1 MNLKNKI
8 ILVTGASNGIGRACV
23 EGFINKNAKVYGIDI
38 DESNGKKLEEEY
50 KNFTFIQGNISNV
63 ADITKAKKI
72 ILDKE
77 GKVDILINNAAR
89 QTSSPFFETS
99 IDDFKDVIST
109 NLIGTFICSK
119 IIGEL
124 IGKNGKIINML
135 SVHSEIIRKNKYAYD
150 ASKAGIEMLTKEM
163 ALELVNL
170 DINVLGISYG
180 ACNTDM
186 NKDWI
191 HIEEKRNETL
201 KKIPMKWIA
210 EPKEISS
217 FVISVLENFSDYTTG
232 NIFTIDGGRS
242 LLR

>member
-1 MNLKNKI
+1 MDLKNKI
-8 ILVTGASNGIGRACV
+8 IVVTGASNGIGRACV
-23 EGFINKNAKVYGIDI
+23 EGFLTKNAKVYGIDI
-38 DESNGKKLEEEY
+38 DEGNGKKLEKET
-50 KNFTFIQGNISNV
+50 KNFTYIQGDISNV
-63 ADITKAKKI
+63 TDISRAKNI

-77 GKVDILINNAAR
+77 GKVDILINNAAK
-89 QTSSPFFETS
+89 QTSSTFFETS
-99 IDDFKDVIST
+99 IDDFKDVINT
-109 NLIGTFICSK
+109 NLVGTFICSK

-124 IGKNGKIINML
+124 MGKNGKIINML
-135 SVHSEIIRKNKYAYD
+135 SIHSEIIRKNKYAYD

-163 ALELVNL
+163 ALELINS

-191 HIEEKRNETL
+191 NIEEKRNETL
-201 KKIPMKWIA
+201 EKIPMKWIA
-210 EPKEISS
+210 EPKEISN

>member
-1 MNLKNKI
+1 MNFKNKI
-8 ILVTGASNGIGRACV
+8 VVITGASNGIGKACA
-23 EGFINKNAKVYGIDI
+23 ESFLTKNARVYGIDT
-38 DESNGKKLEEEY
+38 DKDNGEKIEEKF
-50 KNFTFIQGNISNV
+50 KNFTYIQGDISNEI
-63 ADITKAKKI
+63 DISRAKKI

-77 GKVDILINNAAR
+77 GKVDILINNAAK
-89 QTSSPFFETS
+89 QTSSSFFETS
-99 IDDFKDVIST
+99 IEDFKNVINT

-124 IGKNGKIINML
+124 IDNNGKIINML
-135 SVHSEIIRKNKYAYD
+135 SVHSEVVRKNKYAYD

-163 ALELVNL
+163 ALEFVDS
-170 DINVLGISYG
+170 DISVLGISYG

-186 NKDWI
+186 NKEWI
-191 HIEEKRNETL
+191 NIKEKRNETL
-201 KKIPMKWIA
+201 EKIPMKWIA
-210 EPKEISS
+210 EPKEISN

>member
-1 MNLKNKI
+1 MDLKNKI
-8 ILVTGASNGIGRACV
+8 IVVTGASNGIGRACV
-23 EGFINKNAKVYGIDI
+23 EDFLTKNAKVYGIDI
-38 DESNGKKLEEEY
+38 DESNGKKLEKET
-50 KNFTFIQGNISNV
+50 KNFTYIQGDISNV
-63 ADITKAKKI
+63 TDISRAKNI

-77 GKVDILINNAAR
+77 GKVDILINNAAK
-89 QTSSPFFETS
+89 QTSSTFFETS
-99 IDDFKDVIST
+99 IDDFKDVINT
-109 NLIGTFICSK
+109 NLVGTFICSK

-124 IGKNGKIINML
+124 MGKNGKIINML
-135 SVHSEIIRKNKYAYD
+135 SIHSEIIRKNKYAYD

-163 ALELVNL
+163 ALELIDS

-191 HIEEKRNETL
+191 NIEEKRNETL
-201 KKIPMKWIA
+201 GNIPMKWIA
-210 EPKEISS
+210 EPKEISN

>member
-8 ILVTGASNGIGRACV
+8 IVVTGASNGIGRACV
-23 EGFINKNAKVYGIDI
+23 EGFVTKNAKVYGIDI
-38 DESNGKKLEEEY
+38 DESNGKKLEEKY

-63 ADITKAKKI
+63 NDITRAKKF

-77 GKVDILINNAAR
+77 GKVNILMNNAAI
-89 QTSSPFFETS
+89 QTSSPFFDTS
-99 IDDFKDVIST
+99 IDDFKDVINT

-163 ALELVNL
+163 ALELVNS
-170 DINVLGISYG
+170 DISVLGISYG

-191 HIEEKRNETL
+191 NIKEKRNETL
-201 KKIPMKWIA
+201 EKIPMKWIA
-210 EPKEISS
+210 EPKEISR
-217 FVISVLENFSDYTTG
+217 FVTNILENFSDYTTG

>member
-8 ILVTGASNGIGRACV
+8 VLVTGASNGIGKACV
-23 EGFINKNAKVYGIDI
+23 ERFIARNSKVYGIDI
-38 DESNGKKLEEEY
+38 DKNNGKKLEEEY
-50 KNFTFIQGNISNV
+50 KNFTFIQGNIAN
-63 ADITKAKKI
+63 ADDITKAKRI
-72 ILDKE
+72 IIDKE
-77 GKVDILINNAAR
+77 GKVDILINNAAK

-99 IDDFKDVIST
+99 IDDFKDIIST

-119 IIGEL
+119 IIGEI

-163 ALELVNL
+163 ALELINSN
-170 DINVLGISYG
+170 INVLGISYG

-201 KKIPMKWIA
+201 EKIPMKWIA
-210 EPKEISS
+210 EPKEIAN
-217 FVISVLENFSDYTTG
+217 FVISVLEDFSDYTTG

>member
-8 ILVTGASNGIGRACV
+8 VVVTGASNGIGRSCV
-23 EGFINKNAKVYGIDI
+23 EKFLTKNAKVYGIDL
-38 DESNGKKLEEEY
+38 DECNGKKLEKEFR
-50 KNFTFIQGNISNV
+50 NFTYIQGDISNDV
-63 ADITKAKKI
+63 DISRAKKI

-77 GKVDILINNAAR
+77 GKVDILINNAAK
-89 QTSSPFFETS
+89 QTSSSFFETS
-99 IDDFKDVIST
+99 IAEFKDVINT

-124 IGKNGKIINML
+124 IEKNGKIINML
-135 SVHSEIIRKNKYAYD
+135 SVHSEVIRKNKYAYD

-163 ALELVNL
+163 ALEFVDS
-170 DINVLGISYG
+170 DISVLGISYG
-180 ACNTDM
+180 ACNTNM
-186 NKDWI
+186 NKEWI
-191 HIEEKRNETL
+191 NIKEKRNETL
-201 KKIPMKWIA
+201 EKIPMKWIA

>member
-1 MNLKNKI
+1 MNLNNKI
-8 ILVTGASNGIGRACV
+8 VVVTGASNGIGMACV
-23 EGFINKNAKVYGIDI
+23 EDFLIKKAKVYGIDI
-38 DESNGKKLEEEY
+38 DECNGKKLEN
-50 KNFTFIQGNISNV
+50 KFNNFTYIQGDISN
-63 ADITKAKKI
+63 DIDISKAKKI

-77 GKVDILINNAAR
+77 GKVDILINNAAK
-89 QTSSPFFETS
+89 QTSSSFFETS
-99 IDDFKDVIST
+99 IDDFKDVINT

-135 SVHSEIIRKNKYAYD
+135 SVHSEVIRKNKYAYD

-163 ALELVNL
+163 ALEFVDS
-170 DINVLGISYG
+170 DISVLGISYG

-186 NKDWI
+186 NKEWI
-191 HIEEKRNETL
+191 NIKEKRNETL
-201 KKIPMKWIA
+201 EKIPMKWIA
-210 EPKEISS
+210 EPKEISG
-217 FVISVLENFSDYTTG
+217 FVISVLENFSDYTTV